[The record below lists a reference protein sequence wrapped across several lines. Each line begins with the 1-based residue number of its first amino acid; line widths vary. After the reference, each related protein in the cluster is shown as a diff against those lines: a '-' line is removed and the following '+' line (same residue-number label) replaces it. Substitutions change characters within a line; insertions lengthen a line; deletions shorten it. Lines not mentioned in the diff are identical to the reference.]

1 MVASVRLVT
10 AVAVVA
16 MLSACGSRVI
26 PAPSASRSA
35 SQTIANVS
43 TPTATASAT
52 ATPNPTPTPKPTVR
66 ITTPPLARTLAGARL
81 GMSQP
86 ELRAALG
93 EPQTTGP
100 APGSGLLQWTYANGV
115 SVEFGEGPP
124 ITTSLVYAVDI
135 QAPFQG
141 STSVGVRIGDSRD
154 AFREAYAAY
163 PLHEIE
169 NNTSL
174 IDDDGITVLGSFDAR
189 DRLIN
194 LGLFQGGPPRR

>member
-1 MVASVRLVT
+1 MVATVRLVIT
-10 AVAVVA
+10 VAVVA
-16 MLSACGSRVI
+16 MLSACGSRMI
-26 PAPSASRSA
+26 PAPSASSSA
-35 SQTIANVS
+35 SPAIASVS
-43 TPTATASAT
+43 TPTATASVT
-52 ATPNPTPTPKPTVR
+52 ATPSPTAPKSTVR
-66 ITTPPLARTLAGARL
+66 ITTPPLARTLAGVRL

-86 ELRAALG
+86 ELHAALG

-124 ITTSLVYAVDI
+124 VTTSLVDAVDI

-141 STSVGVRIGDSRD
+141 STSAGVRIGDSRD